1 MVIACA
7 VTVGIWLA
15 SQFPLSLE
23 FAAFLFVVGLLAV
36 AGAWR
41 LSGAGEV
48 IWLASFC
55 TLIAFGAL
63 RYSLSAPVPSAHSI
77 ARYNSQ
83 RIAVEG
89 LIVEEPDVRPTFTYL
104 RVQPLLRLGAAPS
117 EARLDDLMLIRA
129 VRTPPDVAW
138 RYGDIVRV
146 SGRLD
151 APPRLS
157 TFDYREY
164 LARQGIFS
172 WMPRPDALIRV
183 DEGHGQR
190 AYAWLLDRKHEVRQ
204 AVQRM
209 LPAPESAL
217 LNGIL
222 IGDDNAI
229 PDDLQAA
236 FRRTGTSHIV
246 AISGFNVSVVIA
258 LVIPLL
264 SRLLNPRRAAL
275 FALPTIAAYTLFVGA
290 SASVVRAALMAG
302 IALVGMV
309 FWRRG
314 FTLNTLCAAAFLMLV
329 INPHTLFDVGFQ
341 LSVLATLGLVL
352 YADRL
357 AGPMRDWSEA
367 HIHSPPLRRLAT
379 LTLDGALVTL
389 AAQLTTLPL
398 ILVVFNQLSLVALL
412 TNVLI
417 LPLQPP
423 IMILGGLAALVALI
437 VPPGIAALIAL
448 PAHAFLSATIS
459 LVRWTAG
466 FPFAAVPIYDFG
478 TPAALLYYAVLL
490 GVTVMAL
497 QPRASRSALAR
508 ALRSRWRTVAIASA
522 SLIAMV
528 AGMVYWY
535 QRPDG
540 KLHIILTGRSAVLL
554 TPSGKQVVLAGGD
567 DIAAVLSQNAPI
579 WDRRIEL
586 LILPQRHPRLQRDTL
601 PLLYR
606 YRVEQLIQPTGPVAH
621 DGASEE
627 WDDALQASVAHVT
640 TMPAGTSITIDR
652 DLRLTVALRMP
663 DRDGRQSIGIRVLH
677 GTIAVD
683 LVGDYAPVDYAP
695 DQDLIF
701 LGSRYAD
708 AEKLNQIRPRWLVW
722 TDGESGEG
730 ARSAILDPRIRTVD
744 LRTLRQTNCVSN
756 GETLICLTR

>member
-1 MVIACA
+1 MV
-7 VTVGIWLA
+7 
-15 SQFPLSLE
+15 
-23 FAAFLFVVGLLAV
+23 
-36 AGAWR
+36 GAWR

-48 IWLASFC
+48 IWLTGFC
-55 TLIAFGAL
+55 TLIALGAL

-77 ARYNSQ
+77 ARYNGQ

-89 LIVEEPDVRPTFTYL
+89 LIVEEPDVRPNFTYL
-104 RVQPLLRLGAAPS
+104 RVQPLLRLGAEPS
-117 EARLDDLMLIRA
+117 EARLDDLMLVRA
-129 VRTPPDVAW
+129 VPTQPNVDW

-151 APPRLS
+151 VPPRLS

-164 LARQGIFS
+164 LARQGIFA
-172 WMPRPDALIRV
+172 WMPRPEALIRV
-183 DEGHGQR
+183 DEGYGHR

-209 LPAPESAL
+209 LPPAEAAL
-217 LNGIL
+217 LNGVL

-246 AISGFNVSVVIA
+246 AISGFNISIVVA

-309 FWRRG
+309 FWRKG

-357 AGPMRDWSEA
+357 ASPVRNWSEA
-367 HIHSPPLRRLAT
+367 HIHGALLRRLAT
-379 LTLDGALVTL
+379 LTLDGVLVTL

-398 ILVVFNQLSLVALL
+398 ILVVFNQLSLVTLL
-412 TNVLI
+412 TNLLI

-423 IMILGGLAALVALI
+423 IMILGGLAALVALV
-437 VPPGIAALIAL
+437 VPLDIATLIAL
-448 PAHAFLSATIS
+448 PAHAFLSATIY

-478 TPAALLYYAVLL
+478 TPAALLYYAMLF
-490 GVTVMAL
+490 GATFIAS
-497 QPRASRSALAR
+497 QPRTSQAALAR

-522 SLIAMV
+522 ALIAIV
-528 AGMVYWY
+528 AGIVYWY

-540 KLHIILTGRSAVLL
+540 KLHIILTGRSALL
-554 TPSGKQVVLAGGD
+554 ITPSGKQVVFAGGD
-567 DIAAVLSQNAPI
+567 DIAAVLSQNLPI
-579 WDRRIEL
+579 WDRQIEL
-586 LILPQRHPRLQRDTL
+586 LVMPQLHPRLQRDTL

-606 YRVEQLIQPTGPVAH
+606 YRVEQLIQPFSPIAH
-621 DGASEE
+621 DSAPEE
-627 WDDALQASVAHVT
+627 WNDALQASLAHIS
-640 TMPAGTSITIDR
+640 TMPASTSIMIDH
-652 DLRLTVALRMP
+652 DLQLTVALRMP

-677 GTIAVD
+677 GVIAVD
-683 LVGDYAPVDYAP
+683 LVGDHAPVDYAP

-701 LGSRYAD
+701 LSSRYAD
-708 AEKLNQIRPRWLVW
+708 IEKLNQVKPRWLVW
-722 TDGESGEG
+722 TDSEG
-730 ARSAILDPRIRTVD
+730 ARSAMLDPRIRVVD
-744 LRTLRQTNCVSN
+744 LRTLRQTNCMSN
-756 GETLICLTR
+756 GKTLTCLTR